1 MPSSPLHIL
10 FIVNPGSGGKK
21 KTDWEPLI
29 REYFGPLPHRIHLYK
44 MEKNAEKSI
53 RDLIEK
59 EKPDRIV
66 AVGGDGTVSLVGK
79 ILQGSQLPLAILP
92 GGSANGMATELGIPS
107 GTDEA
112 MDVIINGKIQT
123 CDAICVND
131 KQFCFHLSDVGLN
144 AQLIKYFDE
153 SDFRGMWNYA
163 RLLVKALINR
173 SLMKIKIKADG
184 LEKEIN
190 AYMVVLANA
199 SKYGTGA
206 VINPDGSISDG
217 KFELVIVRKIAL
229 SEFIKLFWSYKSFN
243 PKKVEI
249 FQTTQ
254 VEMTSRRSVYFQV
267 DGEYIGKIKHLHAA
281 IIPAAIRIIVPADI
295 ESL

>member
-10 FIVNPGSGGKK
+10 FIVNPGSGGRK

-29 REYFGPLPHRIHLYK
+29 REYFGSLPHRIHIYK
-44 MEKNAEKSI
+44 MEKNAEKAI
-53 RDLIEK
+53 RDLIKK

-112 MDVIINGKIQT
+112 MDVIINGKIQN

-144 AQLIKYFDE
+144 ARLIKYFDE
-153 SDFRGMWNYA
+153 SNFRGMWNYA
-163 RLLVKALINR
+163 RLLIKALINR
-173 SLMKIKIKADG
+173 SLMKINIKADG
-184 LEKEIN
+184 LEKQIN

-267 DGEYIGKIKHLHAA
+267 DGEYMGKIKHLHAA